1 MENRIHLFCHRGLY
15 GCTDV
20 NQDFLR
26 MSYAK
31 GAALKD
37 LPPENTYTSI
47 KAAFDAGYGV
57 ELDVCMTKD
66 NTLIVTHTNHL
77 SVHTYD
83 ASETDYVSTC
93 LFSDIEK
100 MKTGIGG
107 KTESF
112 LTYEQFLDLFKNYPH
127 LSANVEIKGTVEPKN
142 ALLPQTNPTIPEQLT
157 KITPENIKKR
167 IIWSSFS
174 TGMIADL
181 KKLNPQARIAQLFC
195 PTQEEEP
202 FIFKGLPDRY
212 LQFNLKNIKQI
223 SKTISLEA
231 VHVEIS
237 TLSDDETLKFCQ
249 ENSIHIRTWAL
260 LERNPQKD
268 KIAQQNLLNVFELSK
283 KYPCIH
289 FDIIT
294 DYAPLVNQ
302 LLRDN
307 FHR

>member
-1 MENRIHLFCHRGLY
+1 MENKIHLFCHRGLY

-26 MSYAK
+26 MPYAK
-31 GAALKD
+31 GTALKD

-47 KAAFDAGYGV
+47 KAAFDAAYGV

-66 NTLIVTHTNHL
+66 NILVVTHTNHL

-83 ASETDYVSTC
+83 ASENDYVSTC
-93 LFSDIEK
+93 LLSDIKK

-112 LTYEQFLDLFKNYPH
+112 LTYEQFLDLFKNYPN
-127 LSANVEIKGTVEPKN
+127 LSANVEIKGTIEPKN
-142 ALLPQTNPTIPEQLT
+142 ALLPQTNPTITEQLT
-157 KITPENIKKR
+157 KVTPENIKKR

-181 KKLNPQARIAQLFC
+181 KKLNPQARVAQLFC
-195 PTQEEEP
+195 GLKKEEP
-202 FIFKGLPDRY
+202 FIFQGLPDRY
-212 LQFNLKNIKQI
+212 LQFNLKNLKQI

-237 TLSDDETLKFCQ
+237 TLSDNEELKFCR
-249 ENSIHIRTWAL
+249 ENSIHIRTWAI
-260 LERNPQKD
+260 LERNPEKD
-268 KIAQQNLLNVFELSK
+268 NIAQQNLLKVFELSK
-283 KYPCIH
+283 KYPDLH

-294 DYAPLVNQ
+294 DYAPSVTQ
-302 LLRDN
+302 LLSH
-307 FHR
+307 F

>member
-112 LTYEQFLDLFKNYPH
+112 LTYEQFLDLFPN
-127 LSANVEIKGTVEPKN
+127 LSANVEIKGTIEPKN
-142 ALLPQTNPTIPEQLT
+142 ALLPQTNPTITEQLT
-157 KITPENIKKR
+157 KATPENIKKR

-174 TGMIADL
+174 TGMIADF
-181 KKLNPQARIAQLFC
+181 KKLNPQARVAQLFC
-195 PTQEEEP
+195 PTHEEEP
-202 FIFKGLPDRY
+202 FIFQGLPDRY
-212 LQFNLKNIKQI
+212 LQFNLKNLKQI
-223 SKTISLEA
+223 SKIIPLEA
-231 VHVEIS
+231 IHVEIS
-237 TLSDDETLKFCQ
+237 TLSDNEALKFCQ
-249 ENSIHIRTWAL
+249 KNSFHIRTWAL
-260 LERNPQKD
+260 RERNPQKD
-268 KIAQQNLLNVFELSK
+268 SLAQQNILKVLELSR
-283 KYPCIH
+283 KYPPLH
-289 FDIIT
+289 LDIIT
-294 DYAPLVNQ
+294 DYAPLVTQ
-302 LLRDN
+302 LLSR
-307 FHR
+307 F